1 MKRLLHRSSKKS
13 DENQPPASPRRPWSG
28 AGGLGAQLSRERS
41 GSHPQIRHLAMEG
54 HAGPVTRAT
63 MDEIRRDAAASSSNL
78 RINSL
83 ALAPTP
89 SASASVPPQAA
100 GLREAPAAPASEF
113 PPRTSSAAFAGP
125 PLAVNT
131 SRQLLDPPKPH
142 TPGSS
147 HDSDASFSASA
158 SAPGSSGFDAAPR
171 PPAPRPPERPD
182 SPSAS
187 EAGRRVISD
196 KIKHLAS
203 RFSNPNL
210 KDQPAPPPQ
219 AVRRRPS
226 NSPSVSERVSLFD
239 GHDHPRPADPR
250 SEIFGR
256 FGMASA
262 QSGRSRASSASG
274 IDSLPPSSA
283 PHTPTQQ
290 RRPLSMALP
299 DASASKCDS
308 EKPRVPDSD
317 SDSYLSAAR
326 DCEDRQSTI
335 SAGVQLNLPSSG
347 SYRGVRNSSSSR
359 HHHHHRVSIR
369 SSLGSTAD
377 MLRINTSPADS
388 SAPDLP
394 PPSPHAHT
402 SADAGSSYTS
412 SIATSPSGTHSRFR
426 RAGSVLAQPGSPTA
440 DIQRSS
446 STASHALGVHSR
458 SRNRSLSATNSPV
471 PSAASIDLAL
481 RDGKGA
487 NNAATDS
494 ENHMLWSCLAPRLHI
509 SGDNADIDSVLATAV
524 NSDLSANSF
533 EQPLQGA
540 EAAAQLVDTVV
551 ATLETD
557 KVLPSLEYDKYLLEA
572 ALLKPRVQSLRVQ
585 LSAQIR
591 KRDEA
596 KSLVDGHK
604 PSSLGMFKGKSA
616 QQALDYSDASA
627 AVAETEVKLS
637 ELSTKLH
644 YIESA
649 LRDHQVGV
657 LLSALKTA
665 VAESAYLQRSSRTR
679 ITALESRVERLDS
692 EVTSAQSA
700 HAAKLE
706 ALTAK
711 HAAERTAL
719 DEEIRS
725 LKNKHH
731 DAVARQVSRSAK
743 HADVDASLAQHSA
756 NLAVERL
763 NGELTVLKEQKR
775 DAEQQIRIL
784 ESRLDAALLEAQDA
798 RNSLEST
805 RVQAEAK
812 AQESAA
818 RLDSS
823 QNKIDSQQK
832 CLQAMGTGLKSVVA
846 SLRTLDDVH
855 ASSEK
860 LRALNSDPA
869 VLASTPPA
877 TPTLSAADG
886 SAHSAASIEAC
897 EVLLGEEGPNSDG
910 RVAWRPEQ
918 ITSALSLLTL
928 TLDECSKLH
937 SQAMKMHD
945 AHVQLRKDL
954 GAEQRLREA
963 QGLAISQQREKLARA
978 NYLAE
983 SADQRVK
990 EATDVLVA
998 KHAEERA
1005 RWNEETQRLLDN
1017 TERLK
1022 QDLKELQAANAT
1034 MAPMQAVASAE
1045 SAPEQSTVGSI
1056 EPVEATAA
1064 IADMSVQVKDLE
1076 FRLEECQ
1083 SEVQAVRAQLQA
1095 SVSENSRLEAQ
1106 VLQLQNVEA
1115 NLHLQ
1120 LSELKTV
1127 KVSHDGL
1134 VRELEAAKAK
1144 SQANALKHSTN
1155 DLLLGCY
1162 MRKYKDN
1169 NSVPSSADVTAV
1181 EDSAQALNAKH
1192 DASSMTSSRLTRRW
1206 SLIDLHQAADLQTNG
1221 RIRHSLNLD
1230 VATATEFASTDV
1242 QTMTDT
1248 RPSASLDDENMAQML
1263 AAYSEKLMLKEDS
1276 LRSREEDLE
1285 AVQVAAEEIE
1295 KALNKIVQSGT
1306 TAPTHNSLHALP
1318 RASLASVSSAAG
1330 NGSWSNGI
1338 SAKTKPTLRNRSAS
1352 FFHGLR
1358 SSSYRISGGS
1368 SPDIPAA
1375 LFPARSESLS
1385 RSNSPLPQHADRP
1398 SSASADHVAVLARSE
1413 SQITGSTRTTTS
1425 RSRSDVNNVPAFV
1438 RSLVP
1443 LVQMAVSEAGR
1454 LRNLIGDL
1462 ESQSQEAHVE
1472 LIDTRK
1478 KLAQLQN
1485 HCRVRERQEDA
1496 VQQDIAHVLGQISRL
1511 REHVVR
1517 LEREKSNFEDE
1528 AQALRKRC
1536 REIEDRTSEQV
1547 LQLIVNRVGKREWEK
1562 QRAAKADLNA
1572 VAEASVATPA
1582 SSPDT
1587 DPKLPARFASI
1598 SAVEVSHPEASD
1610 IRSEFNELLHQIISR
1625 RDEDIDRI
1633 QALADAWRTDARK
1646 ASHASELR
1654 AWNTSSRGTQT
1665 A

>member
-13 DENQPPASPRRPWSG
+13 DESQSPAPSPRRPWSG
-28 AGGLGAQLSRERS
+28 TGGLGAQLSRERS

-83 ALAPTP
+83 ALAPAAP
-89 SASASVPPQAA
+89 SASASASVPPQAA
-100 GLREAPAAPASEF
+100 GLRDAPAEF

-125 PLAVNT
+125 PLSARP
-131 SRQLLDPPKPH
+131 SRQPPDPPKPH
-142 TPGSS
+142 APGSCS
-147 HDSDASFSASA
+147 HDSDALFSASGPDA
-158 SAPGSSGFDAAPR
+158 SAAR

-187 EAGRRVISD
+187 EASRRVISD

-219 AVRRRPS
+219 VVRRRPS

-239 GHDHPRPADPR
+239 GYDHPRSADPR

-274 IDSLPPSSA
+274 IDSLPASSA

-299 DASASKCDS
+299 DAAAAAASKCDS
-308 EKPRVPDSD
+308 EKPQASDCDSD
-317 SDSYLSAAR
+317 PYLSDAREDIPAAAR
-326 DCEDRQSTI
+326 
-335 SAGVQLNLPSSG
+335 LNFPSSG
-347 SYRGVRNSSSSR
+347 SYRGVRNSSSSSRRRR
-359 HHHHHRVSIR
+359 HRASVH
-369 SSLGSTAD
+369 SSFGSTAD

-388 SAPDLP
+388 SAPAHP
-394 PPSPHAHT
+394 PLSPRVHT
-402 SADAGSSYTS
+402 SADVASSYAS
-412 SIATSPSGTHSRFR
+412 SAATSPSGTHSRFR
-426 RAGSVLAQPGSPTA
+426 RAGSVLAQPGSSTA

-446 STASHALGVHSR
+446 STASHALGVRSL

-471 PSAASIDLAL
+471 PSASSTDHAL
-481 RDGKGA
+481 REGNGTN
-487 NNAATDS
+487 NNAAAADS
-494 ENHMLWSCLAPRLHI
+494 ENQMLWSCLAPRLHI
-509 SGDNADIDSVLATAV
+509 SGDNADIDSVLAAAV

-585 LSAQIR
+585 LAAQLR

-657 LLSALKTA
+657 LLSALKTT
-665 VAESAYLQRSSRTR
+665 VAESAHLQRSNRTH
-679 ITALESRVERLDS
+679 IAALELRVEKLDS
-692 EVTSAQSA
+692 EATSSHSA

-706 ALTAK
+706 ALAAK
-711 HAAERTAL
+711 HAAETAAL
-719 DEEIRS
+719 EEEIRS

-731 DAVARQVSRSAK
+731 DAVARQVSRSAE

-756 NLAVERL
+756 SLAVERL

-784 ESRLDAALLEAQDA
+784 ESRLDDALLEAQDA
-798 RNSLEST
+798 RNSLASV
-805 RVQAEAK
+805 RSQAESN
-812 AQESAA
+812 AQDSAA
-818 RLDSS
+818 RLDAC
-823 QNKIDSQQK
+823 QNKIESQHM
-832 CLQAMGTGLKSVVA
+832 CLQAMSTGLKSVVA
-846 SLRTLDDVH
+846 SLRSLDDVH

-877 TPTLSAADG
+877 TPTLAAADG
-886 SAHSAASIEAC
+886 STPSPAAIEEAC
-897 EVLLGEEGPNSDG
+897 EALLNEEGLNADN
-910 RVAWRPEQ
+910 RVAWKPEQ

-937 SQAMKMHD
+937 SQAMKLHN
-945 AHVQLRKDL
+945 AHMQLRKDL

-990 EATDVLVA
+990 EATDMLVA

-1022 QDLKELQAANAT
+1022 QDLIELQAANAT
-1034 MAPMQAVASAE
+1034 MAPMRSVASAE
-1045 SAPEQSTVGSI
+1045 AALEQPTVGSI

-1064 IADMSVQVKDLE
+1064 IADMSSQVKELE
-1076 FRLEECQ
+1076 LRLQECQ

-1106 VLQLQNVEA
+1106 VLQLQHVEA
-1115 NLHLQ
+1115 DLHLQ

-1127 KVSHDGL
+1127 QVSHDSL

-1144 SQANALKHSTN
+1144 SRASVVKRSANN
-1155 DLLLGCY
+1155 GLLLGDY
-1162 MRKYKDN
+1162 MRKHKDSD
-1169 NSVPSSADVTAV
+1169 SVLSSADVTAV
-1181 EDSAQALNAKH
+1181 DDPAQARNAKP
-1192 DASSMTSSRLTRRW
+1192 DGSSTTSSRPTRRW
-1206 SLIDLHQAADLQTNG
+1206 SLMDLRQAADLQANG

-1230 VATATEFASTDV
+1230 AATATEFASTDV
-1242 QTMTDT
+1242 QTMTDM
-1248 RPSASLDDENMAQML
+1248 RPAASLEDENVAQML
-1263 AAYSEKLMLKEDS
+1263 AAYSEKLMLKEDA
-1276 LRSREEDLE
+1276 LRGREEDLE
-1285 AVQVAAEEIE
+1285 AVRAAAEEIE
-1295 KALNKIVQSGT
+1295 KALNKIVQPGIA
-1306 TAPTHNSLHALP
+1306 APAHNSFHALP

-1375 LFPARSESLS
+1375 MFPARSESLS
-1385 RSNSPLPQHADRP
+1385 RSNSPLPQHTDRP
-1398 SSASADHVAVLARSE
+1398 SSASADHVVVLARSE
-1413 SQITGSTRTTTS
+1413 SQTTSSIRTIS

-1438 RSLVP
+1438 RSLLP
-1443 LVQMAVSEAGR
+1443 LVQTAVSEADR

-1462 ESQSQEAHVE
+1462 ESQSHEAHAE

-1485 HCRVRERQEDA
+1485 HCHVREKQEDA

-1511 REHVVR
+1511 REHVVH
-1517 LEREKSNFEDE
+1517 LEREKSAFEDE
-1528 AQALRKRC
+1528 AQMLRKRC

-1562 QRAAKADLNA
+1562 QRAVKTDLNA

-1610 IRSEFNELLHQIISR
+1610 IRSEFNELLHRIISR

-1633 QALADAWRTDARK
+1633 QALADAWRSDARK
-1646 ASHASELR
+1646 ASHASELH